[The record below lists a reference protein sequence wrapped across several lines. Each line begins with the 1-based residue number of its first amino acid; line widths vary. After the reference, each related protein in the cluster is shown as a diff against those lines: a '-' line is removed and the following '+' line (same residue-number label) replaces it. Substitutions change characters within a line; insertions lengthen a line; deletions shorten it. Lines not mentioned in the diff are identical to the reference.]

1 MTKKTI
7 KYFGEKAIE
16 KMVGNILFFE
26 DKTEKVLSDKQMEYL
41 VTDEPKDATQ
51 TRDLVLDNV
60 IPDIMQILIQ
70 HNVKKGDIQSIV
82 NGILASYN
90 QTFLTAVWKA
100 FGTYEEWKPVESY
113 PENISIIDIERLIK

>member
-90 QTFLTAVWKA
+90 QTFLTAV
-100 FGTYEEWKPVESY
+100 
-113 PENISIIDIERLIK
+113 